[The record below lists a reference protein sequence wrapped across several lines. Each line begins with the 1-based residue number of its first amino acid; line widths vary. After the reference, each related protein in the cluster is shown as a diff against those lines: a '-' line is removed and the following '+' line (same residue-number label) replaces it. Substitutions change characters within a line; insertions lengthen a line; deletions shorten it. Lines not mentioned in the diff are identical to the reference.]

1 MSCEAI
7 THTMFCV
14 FNPEATMGMRTCS
27 MPKYVTILCKLS
39 DMSVHCRRAM
49 VCIAR
54 PLLQVSGADNGP

>member
-7 THTMFCV
+7 THNV
-14 FNPEATMGMRTCS
+14 LRIQSRGGMRTCS
-27 MPKYVTILCKLS
+27 MPEYIIILCSLS